1 MRQLEPPYVLRLK
14 FVCSGEK
21 DDDEEHAS
29 YGTVQCFV
37 HHLLKLRLNMQMVQD
52 CALKY
57 IGKGSAGMYR
67 HSLCHVWIDWISL
80 FAPVHL
86 GHAHVALITLL
97 GHILASVEEVGG
109 FGRVL
114 LHDGSKADFAFQI
127 ILESIPVRLFGVE

>member
-1 MRQLEPPYVLRLK
+1 MHSYRRNAFFSIYQL
-14 FVCSGEK
+14 
-21 DDDEEHAS
+21 
-29 YGTVQCFV
+29 
-37 HHLLKLRLNMQMVQD
+37 
-52 CALKY
+52 
-57 IGKGSAGMYR
+57 
-67 HSLCHVWIDWISL
+67 WISL

>member
-1 MRQLEPPYVLRLK
+1 MLYSSFAEIKVKYADGIGNILEKEVP
-14 FVCSGEK
+14 EW
-21 DDDEEHAS
+21 
-29 YGTVQCFV
+29 
-37 HHLLKLRLNMQMVQD
+37 
-52 CALKY
+52 
-57 IGKGSAGMYR
+57 YR
-67 HSLCHVWIDWISL
+67 HSLCHVWIDRIGL